1 MPSAGGPV
9 VRIPG
14 MSSETTVPVRRVT
27 PEGAS
32 GEDDRLAVEEPM
44 EIRVAFGPEGARSA
58 RSLSVTMRTP
68 GHDFELAVGFLFTE
82 GILARTDEVR
92 DVAFCGPPAPGQ
104 DHANIV
110 RVDLAE
116 GVEVDL
122 GKLQRHF
129 FTSSSCGICGKASLD
144 ALHVHG
150 LRATDPARPRVRAE
164 VVHRLPEILRAGQP
178 VFDRTGGLHAAA
190 LVDSEGGLLALR
202 EDVGRHNAVDK
213 LIGRRFLD
221 GEADLADHVMVVS
234 GRTSFE
240 ILQKALVASVPM
252 IVAIGAPSSLA
263 VELADKFGMTLVGFA
278 SDRRFNVY
286 TGRHRIVEGS
296 C

>member
-1 MPSAGGPV
+1 
-9 VRIPG
+9 
-14 MSSETTVPVRRVT
+14 
-27 PEGAS
+27 
-32 GEDDRLAVEEPM
+32 M
-44 EIRVAFGPEGARSA
+44 EIRVAFGPDEDRSA

-82 GILARTDEVR
+82 GILSRPEQVR
-92 DVAFCGPPAPGQ
+92 NVEFCGPPAPGR
-104 DHANIV
+104 ATSNIV
-110 RVDLAE
+110 K
-116 GVEVDL
+116 VELSDDVNLDL

-129 FTSSSCGICGKASLD
+129 FTTSSCGICGKASLD

-150 LRATDPARPRVRAE
+150 LQATDPSRPRLSGTI
-164 VVHRLPEILRAGQP
+164 VHRLPETLRAEQP

-190 LVDSEGGLLALR
+190 LVDADGNLLTLR

-221 GEADLADHVMVVS
+221 GETSLAAYAMVVS
-234 GRTSFE
+234 GRASFE
-240 ILQKALVASVPM
+240 ILQKALVAAVPM

-263 VELADKFGMTLVGFA
+263 VQLADKFGMTLIGFA
-278 SDRRFNVY
+278 SDSRFNIY
-286 TGRHRIVEGS
+286 TGRERITEAP

>member
-1 MPSAGGPV
+1 
-9 VRIPG
+9 
-14 MSSETTVPVRRVT
+14 MSGETTVSVRRFT
-27 PEGAS
+27 AEGVS

-44 EIRVAFGPEGARSA
+44 EIRVAFGPDGDRSA

-82 GILARTDEVR
+82 GILARTDQVR
-92 DVAFCGPPAPGQ
+92 DVAFCGPTAPGQ

-116 GVEVDL
+116 DVEVDL

-129 FTSSSCGICGKASLD
+129 FTTSSCGICGKASLD

-150 LRATDPARPRVRAE
+150 LRETDPARPLVDPA

-178 VFDRTGGLHAAA
+178 VFDRTGGVHAAA
-190 LVDSEGGLLALR
+190 LVDAGGALLALR

-234 GRTSFE
+234 GRASFE

-263 VELADKFGMTLVGFA
+263 VQLADKFGMTLIGFA

-286 TGRHRIVEGS
+286 TGHRRIVEGP